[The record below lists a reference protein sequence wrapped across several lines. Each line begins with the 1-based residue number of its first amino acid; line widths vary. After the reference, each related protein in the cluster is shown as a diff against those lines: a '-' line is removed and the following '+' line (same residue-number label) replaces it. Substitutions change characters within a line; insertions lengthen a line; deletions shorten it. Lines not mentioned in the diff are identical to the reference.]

1 MVESPTEAATPR
13 PLVDLKNTA
22 GAEKKDHLTMLLLE
36 LFVKTRAHHIPD
48 PLIDP
53 IEAVFYS
60 GTDHRILDPV
70 EAFRWCAPHSW
81 ATPITDVSSVLA
93 RKDGPH
99 SGPTKTQ

>member
-70 EAFRWCAPHSW
+70 EAFRWCAPHS
-81 ATPITDVSSVLA
+81 
-93 RKDGPH
+93 
-99 SGPTKTQ
+99 